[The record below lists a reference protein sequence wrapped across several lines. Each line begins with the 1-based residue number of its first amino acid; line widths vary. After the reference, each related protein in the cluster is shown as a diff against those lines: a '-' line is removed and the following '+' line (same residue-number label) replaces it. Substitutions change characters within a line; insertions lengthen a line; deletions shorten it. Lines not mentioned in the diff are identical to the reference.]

1 MELNLDEERCRK
13 VWERLLERGFVLNL
27 AYGRTLRLLPPLNI
41 DEADLENFAEALE
54 ETLKETM

>member
-1 MELNLDEERCRK
+1 M
-13 VWERLLERGFVLNL
+13 WERLLERGFVLNL

>member
-1 MELNLDEERCRK
+1 MRACSRCRLPSF
-13 VWERLLERGFVLNL
+13 RLHL